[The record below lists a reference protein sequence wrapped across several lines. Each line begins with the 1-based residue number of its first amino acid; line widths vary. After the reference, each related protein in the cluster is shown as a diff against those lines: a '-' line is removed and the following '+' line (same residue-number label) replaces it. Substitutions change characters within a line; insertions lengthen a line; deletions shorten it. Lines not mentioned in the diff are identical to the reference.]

1 MSFRERLRDEIN
13 YKGLMIKEVSAKV
26 GVSNSTFLSYVDSR
40 AVLPNVET
48 AVKIAQV
55 LGVSVEYLV
64 TGKDPNIK
72 RINNKDIRDLIYE
85 IENLTEEKMKI
96 AKVIIHSISTM

>member
-1 MSFRERLRDEIN
+1 
-13 YKGLMIKEVSAKV
+13 MIKEVSAKV

>member
-26 GVSNSTFLSYVDSR
+26 GVSNNTFLSYVDSR